1 MTGFIKHLLIVCLLA
16 GLGSVALG
24 ADQAK
29 TKILLIGKD
38 PDHPYGSHMYMHV
51 GAMLAKCVELTPGM
65 ETVVSNGWPQDEKA
79 IAGVKS
85 IVVYTSP
92 GAEFLL
98 DGPERGKVD
107 ELMKQGVGLVTIH
120 WASSVKKEDLERLG
134 PTWLGY
140 LGGTW
145 VSNVGLSND
154 HSPLKQ
160 LLPEHAIC
168 RGWKE
173 YEIDDE
179 FYLNPTVKQA
189 KPLLQVTTKGKDVVV
204 GWEYERPDG
213 GRAFGTTLGHPYK
226 NFQLESFRRMI
237 VNAILWSAHIE
248 VPAGG
253 APVNVS
259 EEILALPPKPAQAVK
274 APTPAK

>member
-1 MTGFIKHLLIVCLLA
+1 MTGFIKHLLTVFLLA
-16 GLGSVALG
+16 LLSSVALG

-29 TKILLIGKD
+29 TKILFIGKN

-65 ETVVSNGWPQDEKA
+65 ETVVSNGWPQDAKA
-79 IAGVKS
+79 VAGVKS

-98 DGPERGKVD
+98 DGPERGTVD

-145 VSNVGLSND
+145 VRAMSAS
-154 HSPLKQ
+154 
-160 LLPEHAIC
+160 A
-168 RGWKE
+168 
-173 YEIDDE
+173 
-179 FYLNPTVKQA
+179 
-189 KPLLQVTTKGKDVVV
+189 TT
-204 GWEYERPDG
+204 
-213 GRAFGTTLGHPYK
+213 A
-226 NFQLESFRRMI
+226 
-237 VNAILWSAHIE
+237 
-248 VPAGG
+248 
-253 APVNVS
+253 
-259 EEILALPPKPAQAVK
+259 LAAQAVA
-274 APTPAK
+274 APSIRFAVAGKSMKSTTSFISNRWSSKPSRCCK